1 MKPDDLVIRCPRL
14 GSDVGFGYCRASGD
28 GQSPCF
34 KVFDCWWET
43 FDVAVYFKERLPGE
57 EFEKLVHSKPKPK
70 VLSLLELIEQAR
82 RNAGG
87 NDKQE

>member
-1 MKPDDLVIRCPRL
+1 MKPDDFIIRCPRL

-43 FDVAVYFKERLPGE
+43 FDVVYYFKERLSEE
-57 EFEKLVHSKPKPK
+57 EFEKLACSKPKPK
-70 VLSLLELIEQAR
+70 VLSLLEIIEQAR
-82 RNAGG
+82 RSAAVD
-87 NDKQE
+87 DK